1 MSTRASH
8 VEKLKGQLAEW
19 RADLD
24 RLEAKAK
31 KASSD
36 AELRYQKEI
45 VELRQKAEEAQETLL
60 KIQEGDQDAWK
71 DLKKG
76 AENMWGAFK
85 KSFVKAKSEFK
96 KGYKE
101 GSEE

>member
-1 MSTRASH
+1 MSTRVSY
-8 VEKLKGQLAEW
+8 VEKLKAQLTEW

-24 RLEAKAK
+24 RLEAEAK
-31 KASSD
+31 NAAPD
-36 AELRYQKEI
+36 AELRYGEQI
-45 VELRQKAEEAQETLL
+45 TELRQKAEEAQETLS
-60 KIQEGDQDAWK
+60 KIREGDEDAWK

>member
-1 MSTRASH
+1 MSTRASY
-8 VEKLKGQLAEW
+8 VEKLKAQLTEW
-19 RADLD
+19 REDLD
-24 RLEAKAK
+24 RLEAEAK
-31 KASSD
+31 NAAPD
-36 AELRYQKEI
+36 AEPRYGEQI
-45 VELRQKAEEAQETLL
+45 TELRQKAEEAQETLS
-60 KIQEGDQDAWK
+60 KIREGDEDAWK

>member
-8 VEKLKGQLAEW
+8 VEKLKAQLVEW

-24 RLEAKAK
+24 RLEAEARRTT
-31 KASSD
+31 SD
-36 AELRYQKEI
+36 GELRYQKEI
-45 VELRQKAEEAQETLL
+45 AELRQKAEEAQETLQ
-60 KIQEGDQDAWK
+60 KIKEGDEDAWN

-96 KGYKE
+96 RGYKE
-101 GSEE
+101 GMDD